1 MNLLDEFL
9 TIHNITREAYY
20 KGDNVANK
28 WVFRY
33 YCFQQLPKI
42 RIPKLPDIQLDSK
55 YETCLIE
62 FRIFPHLEFI
72 IRNAILKLGPTWSHT
87 VICGTSNY
95 DYMRKMCS
103 DIHPNIKLIQLPCDN
118 LDPRGGYS
126 DLLTSLEF
134 WNLLV
139 GDKILIH
146 QEDSCIF
153 KTNVEDFLKYDY
165 IGAPWDFISSKVWLI
180 NSNIHVPVGNGGFSL
195 RTKQVMID
203 IIHKASTRYIHD
215 SEDVYFSKFMQ
226 RFNIGNLPDPA
237 TAFKFSSEKLVNKNS
252 FGGHDFFN
260 FESDWVSRC
269 NENCIDCYNIDFDK
283 DTT

>member
-1 MNLLDEFL
+1 
-9 TIHNITREAYY
+9 
-20 KGDNVANK
+20 
-28 WVFRY
+28 
-33 YCFQQLPKI
+33 
-42 RIPKLPDIQLDSK
+42 
-55 YETCLIE
+55 
-62 FRIFPHLEFI
+62 
-72 IRNAILKLGPTWSHT
+72 
-87 VICGTSNY
+87 
-95 DYMRKMCS
+95 MCS
-103 DIHPNIKLIQLPCDN
+103 DIHPNIKIIKLPYDN

-139 GDKILIH
+139 GEKILIH

-195 RTKQVMID
+195 RTKQIMVD

-269 NENCIDCYNIDFDK
+269 NEKCINCYNIQFDK
-283 DTT
+283 HET